1 MRILLVE
8 DNLDLGDAVKAS
20 CAWPATASNGRATA

>member
-8 DNLDLGDAVKAS
+8 DNLDLGDAVESKLRSA
-20 CAWPATASNGRATA
+20 GH